1 MGHVAVAMTLYA
13 RVTKRFASAF
23 ALEVD
28 LEFAPGIHILFG
40 ASGAGKTTLLDCLAG
55 LTTPDSGRI
64 GLGDHVLFDTSRG
77 IDLPAYRR
85 KIGYVL
91 QSQAL
96 FPHLTVRANIG
107 FAVADGKK
115 AVEDLAAQLGI
126 GELLD
131 RRPGALS
138 AGQRQRV
145 ALARTLITEPRCL
158 LMDEPLAAL
167 DAASKSTIIDVVR
180 GWNRSRKVPILYV
193 THDRDEAY
201 GLGERMIV
209 LEEGKV
215 VASGPP
221 EQVLRAPARSSVA
234 QLAGFENQLRC
245 HVAGEHP
252 EQGTM
257 TCRIAETDVTLEAPL
272 TRVNRDELLLGVRAG
287 DILIANEQPRGIS
300 ARNVLRGTIESV
312 ESQGVMVRLLVN
324 ANGAKFEA
332 HVTPGAQV
340 ALGLSGGKSVWLV
353 IKTYSCH
360 LLSR

>member
-1 MGHVAVAMTLYA
+1 MTL
-13 RVTKRFASAF
+13 RVRVSKRFARAF
-23 ALEVD
+23 ALNVD
-28 LEFAPGIHILFG
+28 MEFAPGIHILFG
-40 ASGAGKTTLLDCLAG
+40 ASGAGKTTLLDCIAG
-55 LTTPDSGRI
+55 LEQPDSGRI
-64 GLGDHVLFDTSRG
+64 ALGEQLLFDPSTG
-77 IDLPAYRR
+77 IDISAFRR

-96 FPHLTVRANIG
+96 FPHLTVRENIG
-107 FAVADGKK
+107 FGVNDGNSGI
-115 AVEDLAAQLGI
+115 EELARQLGVD
-126 GELLD
+126 GLLN
-131 RRPGALS
+131 RKPGALS
-138 AGQRQRV
+138 AGQGQRV
-145 ALARTLITEPRCL
+145 ALARTLITQPRCL

-167 DAASKSTIIDVVR
+167 DAGTKSTMIDVLR
-180 GWNRSRKVPILYV
+180 GWNRSRGIPILYV

-201 GLGERMIV
+201 GLGEQMIV

-215 VASGPP
+215 VALGPP

-245 HVAGEHP
+245 HVVSEHP

-257 TCRIAETDVTLEAPL
+257 TCRIADTEVTLEAPL
-272 TRVNRDELLLGVRAG
+272 TRISGNELLLGVRAG

-312 ESQGVMVRLLVN
+312 ETQGVMVRLLVN

-340 ALGLSGGKSVWLV
+340 ALRLSGGKSVWLV
-353 IKTYSCH
+353 MKTYSCH
-360 LLSR
+360 LLSQ